1 MTETFTNYAHGS
13 SPIRRIDI
21 TATGSTI
28 VPVDMGDIQA
38 IEDALEQDPPILHEI
53 DDTTITILQKIA
65 SLRVLAA
72 RLKKNELISVL
83 FLERLISGLT
93 DKVMQQRLEEARNL
107 MRNLG
112 IENVANASHHRTFS
126 PRHSSGLPY
135 SSTRTVGG

>member
-21 TATGSTI
+21 TSIGSTI
-28 VPVDMGDIQA
+28 VPVAPGDIQA
-38 IEDALEQDPPILHEI
+38 IENALEQDPPISHLMDENS
-53 DDTTITILQKIA
+53 ITILQKIA
-65 SLRVLAA
+65 SLRVLAN

-112 IENVANASHHRTFS
+112 IENVANASHHTNFS
-126 PRHSSGLPY
+126 PRHSSGLPH
-135 SSTRTVGG
+135 SSGRIVGG